1 MDFPLR
7 FLTLIAVLVHTSVTQ
22 TPVTTSTTP
31 IPTEVNEFCEPAGQS
46 GPGVRCNTTGLCIPL
61 AAICDNHDNCG
72 DGEDEL
78 QCPESEDC
86 VNRKNLADQIVEV
99 CPLDRRV
106 LEGQPDNNLNDTW
119 IFEQPEFDSNKTE
132 YIVEVTLNMSQLYIT
147 EPALFQLIISSD
159 LSSNSI
165 IRVLLTNS
173 SSLIQTRPLAAPLYF
188 DPSVTAS
195 LQLLKIDQ
203 FSPEVLSGALSLT
216 LGSGECES
224 ATLSCLHLVG
234 EAVAWMEDSS
244 CSGNLGDAIYVDL
257 YLPVEICQ
265 LLPECSAGESPC
277 RSGICVPN
285 TVFCDGYD
293 DCGDLSD
300 EVDVTC
306 QPECQLSPTLSSE
319 FSFCYNPLQFPINQ
333 DHPTADLKYTMDNDT
348 ENFYLTDI
356 SVNGINFE
364 WTRMNITTPSSS
376 VVIYFQF
383 PIDPP
388 LIVNLKSPISV
399 NPGELITIT
408 AEGANYIIIEPWRR
422 TNVTIH
428 QLIGIQLYKS
438 CEESRVCFETLNV
451 NPVQDNCTIS
461 NFKKF
466 LLDGYQ
472 HCLEAPRITFLSQNA
487 SVTPGYP
494 YVVICVA
501 EGYPTPH
508 ITWLQDSSL
517 ESNPQQFLAVGAS
530 IIKIQLSSSE
540 TFSRVTCR
548 ASQGSLLQ
556 EKTVQVSLIDSPQ
569 CQTALT
575 DTASVEACMSVIN
588 EVFNI
593 GNIISAADG
602 TVLYNIKIPCASLE
616 IDQNRPAVLD
626 LEIEIRSINRDR
638 MERFKRGFGNLLH
651 TNVYER
657 ITCNQ
662 SKGDARV
669 TVLPPL
675 LILGRT
681 ELTVDVR
688 AVNILSQ
695 DLGFADYSYDG
706 SGGNNQ
712 PDLTM
717 EVGFLECNVSCSLDE
732 FRKVIDMS
740 CPNQLFIPELE
751 EKKPWVRLEAIS
763 KCPVNALGEPAIT
776 VHPDQMLAS
785 PAGGSLHTSCE
796 GDYTASIIWY
806 KKGLNGDNPTSI
818 TGNVLSFSDL
828 DARDQGFYF
837 CRAQGGGAYGDS
849 FADSDPVLVLLLDRD
864 TYLLEMRF
872 DNLVYSDEI
881 ADPTSTFFSANI
893 SVVQEG
899 IASSLLESAD
909 IEDITDVIVQR
920 SGGFVVEA
928 LVTLAM
934 AATVEEAKNTL
945 VEYLLGSIGNNITID
960 NQSVSFQSTSFCAA
974 QGLNNTLAG
983 QLTFLKSEI
992 SQTAQSVELC
1002 PGYTT
1007 TGGSPRATRMCT
1019 GNFVSPSVWQDPV
1032 LNNCFDGEES
1042 EEDTDILE
1050 TLVETLE
1057 NNPVTADNV
1066 TQVSRDVADVTG
1078 TVDLDGG
1085 DLDHVAELLKI
1096 ITNVNSSSPE
1106 VTSNTVE
1113 IVDNVLDLEENAY
1126 EESVSVEAP
1135 SRILQALENQLTNL
1149 HQGGDDVNFT
1159 DVRGFVGAIAFTA
1172 DKEYFSSEMTFGN
1185 FFNSDE
1191 RTIRGNLKESLTDT
1205 YRGIDP
1211 SLFDDVK
1218 ASITLPITLLDD
1230 IQFDA
1235 SDSVPVT
1242 FLIHRTSNLFTSRDN
1257 QTEEVES
1264 LIVGATIEGKNID
1277 NLSSPVVTRFHLL
1290 PLKGVSDDRRCVFW
1304 DFQLAG
1310 GYGGWSSEGCELAS
1324 GPDDESDDP
1333 IVECRCNHL
1342 TNFAILVD
1350 IQGDIDNVVLD
1361 VLSIIGCVV
1370 SVFALVITIVTF
1382 CAIKKLR
1389 SKQPQQILINLCFA
1403 LLGLYLS
1410 FLIGINRANL
1420 EVVCIMFGAL
1430 IHYFCLAT
1438 VAWMCV
1444 EAMNMYLLFV
1454 KVFNSGVQHF
1464 MKKAALVAWG
1474 LPLVVVVVSVAVKSV
1489 NYRGDYCFPQTG
1501 TMTFYIG
1508 VVLFIAVMLVFNLV
1522 MFVLIIKQITCR
1534 PQFKKD
1540 DPRKE
1545 NIKRIQNAISILMLL
1560 GLAWLFG
1567 FFAIGGA
1574 QFIFNL
1580 LFLICNSLQGL
1591 FIFLLFCVRNQE
1603 VQMEW
1608 RLIFGQTGGYKVNKS
1623 SNTRSTGS
1631 SSSKNPKG
1639 NQNVNSDENTTE
1651 KIQMEPTSSP

>member
-7 FLTLIAVLVHTSVTQ
+7 FFTLIAVLVHTSVTQ
-22 TPVTTSTTP
+22 ISQRTVTT
-31 IPTEVNEFCEPAGQS
+31 PTVVNAFCEPAGLS

-61 AAICDNHDNCG
+61 AAICDYHDNCG

-78 QCPESEDC
+78 QCP
-86 VNRKNLADQIVEV
+86 
-99 CPLDRRV
+99 
-106 LEGQPDNNLNDTW
+106 
-119 IFEQPEFDSNKTE
+119 
-132 YIVEVTLNMSQLYIT
+132 
-147 EPALFQLIISSD
+147 
-159 LSSNSI
+159 
-165 IRVLLTNS
+165 
-173 SSLIQTRPLAAPLYF
+173 
-188 DPSVTAS
+188 
-195 LQLLKIDQ
+195 
-203 FSPEVLSGALSLT
+203 
-216 LGSGECES
+216 
-224 ATLSCLHLVG
+224 
-234 EAVAWMEDSS
+234 
-244 CSGNLGDAIYVDL
+244 
-257 YLPVEICQ
+257 
-265 LLPECSAGESPC
+265 
-277 RSGICVPN
+277 
-285 TVFCDGYD
+285 
-293 DCGDLSD
+293 
-300 EVDVTC
+300 
-306 QPECQLSPTLSSE
+306 
-319 FSFCYNPLQFPINQ
+319 
-333 DHPTADLKYTMDNDT
+333 
-348 ENFYLTDI
+348 
-356 SVNGINFE
+356 
-364 WTRMNITTPSSS
+364 
-376 VVIYFQF
+376 
-383 PIDPP
+383 
-388 LIVNLKSPISV
+388 
-399 NPGELITIT
+399 
-408 AEGANYIIIEPWRR
+408 
-422 TNVTIH
+422 
-428 QLIGIQLYKS
+428 
-438 CEESRVCFETLNV
+438 
-451 NPVQDNCTIS
+451 
-461 NFKKF
+461 
-466 LLDGYQ
+466 
-472 HCLEAPRITFLSQNA
+472 EAPRITFLSQNA

-494 YVVICVA
+494 YEVICVA
-501 EGYPTPH
+501 EGYPTPN
-508 ITWLQDSSL
+508 ITWLVDSSL
-517 ESNPQQFLAVGAS
+517 ETIPQQFLAVGAS
-530 IIKIQLSSSE
+530 FIVIQLSSSE
-540 TFSRVTCR
+540 TFTRVTCR
-548 ASQGSLLQ
+548 ASQGSLFQ

-569 CQTALT
+569 CQTALS
-575 DTASVEACMSVIN
+575 DTASVEACMSAIN
-588 EVFNI
+588 EVSNI
-593 GNIISAADG
+593 GNTISAADG
-602 TVLYNIKIPCASLE
+602 TVLYNIKIPCASPE
-616 IDQNRPAVLD
+616 IDQKRSAVLD

-662 SKGDARV
+662 PEGYAIV

-695 DLGFADYSYDG
+695 DLGFADYSYDR

-712 PDLTM
+712 PNLLM
-717 EVGFLECNVSCSLDE
+717 EVGFLECNVPCSLDE

-751 EKKPWVRLEAIS
+751 EKTPWVRLEAIS

-881 ADPTSTFFSANI
+881 ADPTSPFFSASI

-909 IEDITDVIVQR
+909 IEDITDVTVQR
-920 SGGFVVEA
+920 LRSGSVVVEA

-945 VEYLLGSIGNNITID
+945 VEYPLGSIGNNITID
-960 NQSVSFQSTSFCAA
+960 DQSVSFQSTSFCAA

-1257 QTEEVES
+1257 QLKTEVVES
-1264 LIVGATIEGKNID
+1264 LIVGATIEGKKID
-1277 NLSSPVVTRFHLL
+1277 NLNSPVVTRFHLL
-1290 PLKGVSDDRRCVFW
+1290 PLKGVGDERRCVFW

-1350 IQGDIDNVVLD
+1350 IQGDINNVVLD

-1370 SVFALVITIVTF
+1370 SVVALVITIVSF

-1489 NYRGDYCFPQTG
+1489 NYRGDYCFPQAG
-1501 TMTFYIG
+1501 TMTFSIG

-1567 FFAIGGA
+1567 FLAIGGA

-1608 RLIFGQTGGYKVNKS
+1608 RLIFGQTGGYKVMES

-1631 SSSKNPKG
+1631 LSSKTPKG

-1651 KIQMEPTSSP
+1651 KIQMEPISSP